1 LYERFLSKFLEER
14 KLLHFVDF
22 IANILIA
29 FLLYDMLKSEREELK
44 RIQNFEGKEKLFSSK
59 VPKQFLL

>member
-22 IANILIA
+22 FANIAIA
-29 FLLYDMLKSEREELK
+29 FLLYEMLKAEGEELK
-44 RIQNFEGKEKLFSSK
+44 NIKNFRILQNFEGKDKIIS
-59 VPKQFLL
+59 